1 MRVIINCQT
10 KEEEKDALRRQE
22 AEIMDTIKDV
32 VKTGKVERRSQPAM
46 VIENKEPPEI
56 PEMSM
61 GEMADSPFTGED
73 AVRYLVRLALEN
85 YKGKLTRGGR
95 RTPEMEDREEASG
108 DSKQDGGRVDG
119 VVEKEHVEES
129 VGELQGSQ
137 EGALQDRKED
147 NKEPDTMLS
156 TSDSGRANS
165 GLENGDKVETVKK
178 KTKKKKKNP
187 KKGKRVKHRA
197 AAEAI
202 RRAKLQELDKE
213 TRQIIKE
220 AAEALNRNQ
229 TPVLRRSTPKVY
241 RLPTD
246 EDPIPLPGV
255 EEPSTTDTLRTST
268 TGKNKESSSD
278 KRVRSADKPSA
289 STEDN
294 SKSGTSRQQGKS
306 EEDKINP
313 ETASETEGK
322 KNVTDS
328 AAAGSA
334 ADKDGAEALSSGSK
348 RPPQQQNNL
357 PLHRLRKTR
366 EQIREEEMRRRFP
379 ERRPWPTLEECEDMH
394 VPKSVVFTSTWLS
407 VTAKGIKYVGPVSTC
422 DENHWESM

>member
-1 MRVIINCQT
+1 MSVIINCQT

-95 RTPEMEDREEASG
+95 RNPEMEDREEASG

-119 VVEKEHVEES
+119 VVEKEHGEES

-137 EGALQDRKED
+137 EGALQDRKAD

-156 TSDSGRANS
+156 TNDSGRANS
-165 GLENGDKVETVKK
+165 GLGNGDKVETVKK
-178 KTKKKKKNP
+178 KTKKKKNP

-255 EEPSTTDTLRTST
+255 EPSTTDTLRTST

-278 KRVRSADKPSA
+278 KRVRSADIKPSA
-289 STEDN
+289 SPEDN
-294 SKSGTSRQQGKS
+294 SKSDTSRQQGKS
-306 EEDKINP
+306 REDEINP

-328 AAAGSA
+328 AAAG
-334 ADKDGAEALSSGSK
+334 KDGAEALSSGSGK
-348 RPPQQQNNL
+348 PPPQQQNL

-422 DENHWESM
+422 DENRWESM